1 MAADFI
7 HSMHFLFGK
16 HVVKSETQMSIA
28 EIAMR
33 LPVLKS
39 ILEMREWR
47 TQHRNLVMKVLF
59 LMTANTISNVFNN
72 NDHKMVPTTPLIAG
86 VNIYIFFLFVYTLW
100 RGPLMALLLIKSLV
114 WSGQLIQPSSS
125 YYLSYNLAICTML
138 LVISQLKPTSD
149 QVMLCGDS

>member
-1 MAADFI
+1 
-7 HSMHFLFGK
+7 MHFLFGK

-47 TQHRNLVMKVLF
+47 TQHKNLVMKVLF

-72 NDHKMVPTTPLIAG
+72 NDHKMVPTTPLIAC

-114 WSGQLIQPSSS
+114 WAGQLIQPSSS

-149 QVMLCGDS
+149 QVIMLCGDS